1 MEHLISEE
9 SDFAK
14 RIAYLPFSVRRLLLL
29 NDAMAWKKN
38 PHKIITMSHHH
49 IAKGNR
55 IYKMNKA
62 DLSNDPTDKV
72 QFLGCSLL
80 VCCTDSPL

>member
-38 PHKIITMSHHH
+38 PTKDH
-49 IAKGNR
+49 
-55 IYKMNKA
+55 YYE
-62 DLSNDPTDKV
+62 P
-72 QFLGCSLL
+72 
-80 VCCTDSPL
+80 SPHCKRKQNL

>member
-1 MEHLISEE
+1 MGCILARNECKDARLSSKCSIWVSETETLMEHLISEE

-38 PHKIITMSHHH
+38 PTKDH
-49 IAKGNR
+49 
-55 IYKMNKA
+55 YYE
-62 DLSNDPTDKV
+62 P
-72 QFLGCSLL
+72 
-80 VCCTDSPL
+80 SPHCKRKPNL